1 MPYDIYSPTE
11 SKYSSTRIG
20 YFADRIYTKSVSI
33 SGVTE
38 ISINTKNCIIYL
50 LENTRSSSL
59 IDLYVSAS
67 RSTTVSASLSG
78 TIQSIYV
85 QSDAGTVQWY
95 AEIKIPGGVTLTKL
109 SFNFD
114 GDTIDNLQLSDYKG
128 SSKWTTPMIITTLSF
143 TILSSYPTITFQN
156 AHQISS
162 LTVSGLF
169 CNCDFQY
176 MKIASMTFTVNVGS
190 LNILQ
195 NSAYTQNSITVK
207 TPHGTHCIAGTTVN
221 TVDSNW
227 PSQSTRNS
235 GISGTY
241 VDTTTYCQSI
251 LYVCSNSAASCPSSG
266 TAVSAGQGSFT
277 ITLDDGPV
285 QFLIDGSTTTSS
297 STYNPTFDSFAIT
310 SQILLSSYKSDF
322 SSYPKDPRIYL
333 YQVISPG
340 YKRMWVHSSL
350 EQYIQARPWLISML
364 SLNILTPTYIR
375 NRLIHIPDATCPTNS
390 GNNVKKNTLISK
402 KLTSLVYTE
411 SVHLI
416 GQKANDTYY
425 KFTYTEDGDYNQTEV
440 TIFSGSS
447 FILLSVIISCL
458 ISAFSVVV
466 MFVFLWR
473 IRRIFGEIYNKYLEE
488 NRKLAK
494 FKKEQDIEN
503 SENKRFTTFT
513 QSSHKVVKIL
523 KLGMFTSQIQE
534 KVVEIEE
541 ENEEEAAKI
550 KSKKKASI
558 SFFKAPELY
567 LDYFQRTRSNS
578 LRIFFKSIYES
589 PSHFPDFKMS
599 SEVYYSEVSTR
610 IDELKSKY
618 IEFCTKEGY
627 RQRPIE
633 EEVEL
638 LKEYNLEF
646 DIKSDSSTNAY
657 INIRWKTIS
666 EKLSDNSEIKLKENR
681 LDLSEKFNPII

>member
-297 STYNPTFDSFAIT
+297 STY
-310 SQILLSSYKSDF
+310 QINFNLLN
-322 SSYPKDPRIYL
+322 
-333 YQVISPG
+333 
-340 YKRMWVHSSL
+340 
-350 EQYIQARPWLISML
+350 LIL
-364 SLNILTPTYIR
+364 
-375 NRLIHIPDATCPTNS
+375 
-390 GNNVKKNTLISK
+390 
-402 KLTSLVYTE
+402 
-411 SVHLI
+411 
-416 GQKANDTYY
+416 
-425 KFTYTEDGDYNQTEV
+425 
-440 TIFSGSS
+440 
-447 FILLSVIISCL
+447 
-458 ISAFSVVV
+458 
-466 MFVFLWR
+466 
-473 IRRIFGEIYNKYLEE
+473 
-488 NRKLAK
+488 
-494 FKKEQDIEN
+494 
-503 SENKRFTTFT
+503 
-513 QSSHKVVKIL
+513 
-523 KLGMFTSQIQE
+523 
-534 KVVEIEE
+534 
-541 ENEEEAAKI
+541 
-550 KSKKKASI
+550 
-558 SFFKAPELY
+558 
-567 LDYFQRTRSNS
+567 
-578 LRIFFKSIYES
+578 
-589 PSHFPDFKMS
+589 
-599 SEVYYSEVSTR
+599 
-610 IDELKSKY
+610 
-618 IEFCTKEGY
+618 
-627 RQRPIE
+627 
-633 EEVEL
+633 
-638 LKEYNLEF
+638 
-646 DIKSDSSTNAY
+646 
-657 INIRWKTIS
+657 
-666 EKLSDNSEIKLKENR
+666 
-681 LDLSEKFNPII
+681 